1 MKKTLYLATLIAVI
15 AVAYLAGLW
24 SAGRLTTTS
33 AAGMRTILY
42 YQCPMHPAYTSDKP
56 GIAPCCGM
64 ALEAVYADGEKAGG
78 ASSSLP
84 PGALRVSTEK
94 QQLIGV
100 RTVAVT
106 KTAGASTV
114 RIFGRVAADDAR
126 VYPIKAAVDG
136 WIREVYPSSVGKPVK
151 KGQPLASFYA
161 PEFLRAEQDFVFTLN
176 SLSRVKP
183 PVQDSPS
190 QFQLPDTRLQ
200 LALDALRNLGMDDQQ
215 IEELKDT
222 RKFTEDVVIHAPET
236 GFVMSRDVAPGLRFQ
251 KGAVLYRVADLRRVW
266 ILAELFE
273 NEASLLRAGLTA
285 KVSYPQLGKAFN
297 ARVSEVLPEFDPATR
312 TLKVRLETDNPGYAL
327 RPDMFVDVEF
337 QVNRPPML
345 TVPPDAVVD
354 TGLRK
359 TLFVDLGGGRFE
371 PRQVITGERFGD
383 QLEIVKGLNEGER
396 VVVSANF
403 LLDSESRMQAAAM
416 GLHDNAV
423 DDPACGMK
431 VDPVKAGD
439 RSSVYEGM
447 TYFFCSAQCK
457 TKFDADP
464 AKYVKAGGRIQNSE
478 IRIQNSGMGHSKGMD
493 SPVRTGMQGKSA
505 VTDVVCGMDVDAS
518 ASGVAKSD
526 YKGTTYYF
534 CNPSCK
540 ERFDL
545 EPEKYLKKRPEGTT

>member
-1 MKKTLYLATLIAVI
+1 MKKSIFPVFLVLLMALSYLV
-15 AVAYLAGLW
+15 GSW
-24 SAGRLTTTS
+24 SNGRPETTA
-33 AAGMRTILY
+33 AAGVHKILY
-42 YQCPMHPAYTSDKP
+42 YHCPMHPAYKSDKA

-64 ALEAVYADGEKAGG
+64 ALEPVYADGEGAGG

-100 RTVAVT
+100 RTVVAART
-106 KTAGASTV
+106 PGSSTI
-114 RIFGRVAADDAR
+114 RIFGKVAADDAR

-222 RKFTEDVVIHAPET
+222 RKFTENVIIHAPES
-236 GFVMSRDVAPGLRFQ
+236 GLVLSRDVAPGLRFQ
-251 KGAVLYRVADLRRVW
+251 KGTVLYRVADLRRVW
-266 ILAELFE
+266 ILADLFE
-273 NEASLLRAGLTA
+273 NEANLLRAGLTA
-285 KVSYPQLGKAFN
+285 KVSYPHLGKSFN

-337 QVNRPPML
+337 QVDRPPML

-354 TGLRK
+354 TGLRQK
-359 TLFVDLGGGRFE
+359 LFVDQGDGRFE
-371 PRQVITGERFGD
+371 PRQVVTGQRFGD
-383 QLEIVKGLNEGER
+383 QVEIVSGLKEGER

-403 LLDSESRMQAAAM
+403 LLDSESRMESAAM
-416 GLHDNAV
+416 GLRDDAV
-423 DDPACGMK
+423 DDPVCGMK
-431 VDPVKAGD
+431 VDAGKAGD
-439 RSSVYEGM
+439 RRSVYGGK
-447 TYFFCSAQCK
+447 TYF
-457 TKFDADP
+457 
-464 AKYVKAGGRIQNSE
+464 
-478 IRIQNSGMGHSKGMD
+478 
-493 SPVRTGMQGKSA
+493 
-505 VTDVVCGMDVDAS
+505 
-518 ASGVAKSD
+518 
-526 YKGTTYYF
+526 F

-540 ERFDL
+540 ERFDR
-545 EPEKYLKKRPEGTT
+545 EPERYLKKQLAAAS